1 MKNSNLTYFTL
12 LILCTILLSYLSRKF
27 LFTDSLMLDY
37 FQGKIAKEKIVVFFE
52 NMNKYEYLNYI
63 FLPLINLIK
72 LTIVASF
79 IYLGLFFMNLSI
91 DFSKV
96 FGVAIIA
103 EFIFLIP
110 LIAKLLWFVFIQPDY
125 SLPDLQ
131 HFHPF
136 SAINFFDYNTL
147 EKYWIYPLSK
157 INIFEFLY
165 WFALAYGTSKVIKK
179 DLTEGMKVV
188 LSSYVPAS
196 IVWMVFIL
204 FISIQ

>member
-1 MKNSNLTYFTL
+1 MKNKNLRNFII
-12 LILCTILLSYLSRKF
+12 LILCAIFISYLSSKF
-27 LFTDSLMLDY
+27 LFTDALILDY
-37 FQGKIAKEKIVVFFE
+37 LQFKIAKDKIAEFVS
-52 NMNKYEYLNYI
+52 NMTKWGWLNYLFI
-63 FLPLINLIK
+63 PLIYAIK
-72 LTIVASF
+72 LSIIAGV

-110 LIAKLLWFVFIQPDY
+110 LIAKLLWFVFIQTEY
-125 SLPDLQ
+125 SLLDLQ

-136 SAINFFDYNTL
+136 SAINFFNYNTI